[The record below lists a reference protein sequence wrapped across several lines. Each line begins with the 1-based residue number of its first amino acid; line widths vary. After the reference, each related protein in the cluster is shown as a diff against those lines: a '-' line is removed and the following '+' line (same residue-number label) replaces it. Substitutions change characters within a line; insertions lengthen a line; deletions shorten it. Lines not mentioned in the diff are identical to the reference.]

1 MLFNSQIT
9 YGFSAVSLAVAHDIL
24 ENRYIDNVKFSFSC
38 PNQWRSQD
46 FSEEEAIVTTQLY
59 GGPTQLFG
67 SLKRHFLHGRMPPSP
82 LNTLLSLVL
91 IEL

>member
-1 MLFNSQIT
+1 MD
-9 YGFSAVSLAVAHDIL
+9 SLCSFIGCWLVAHDIL

-59 GGPTQLFG
+59 GGVGGHAPPGNFLKFG
-67 SLKRHFLHGRMPPSP
+67 PLKWHFLHFESTFEQ
-82 LNTLLSLVL
+82 NILV
-91 IEL
+91 